1 MENNKAPFFPTE
13 ALKKAH
19 EQKPITSYL
28 PENDGRDPNPMW
40 EDVARSVWPATREN
54 QTSRE
59 ALADVLM
66 WAVYD
71 ETILSA
77 SPNAGIAMSRMIQ
90 RLVGS
95 KWTRDW
101 LRDNRGALQ
110 RRIKLNRQE
119 YGGFKRMFKN
129 FFK

>member
-28 PENDGRDPNPMW
+28 PESDGKDPNPMW